1 MFHWDFITLV
11 AGIPGLLLAMA
22 VHEYAHAL
30 VAVKMGDRTPQLAGR
45 LTLNP
50 FSHLD
55 LIGTILLLTAQF
67 GWAKPVPIQSGNFR
81 HWRQGEI
88 SVALAGPA
96 ANLFTAFLF
105 LVAEI
110 FFITYDLFTT
120 TQVHRVLQMIVLYN
134 INFAVFN
141 LIPLPPLDGSRVVTA
156 ILPLRWQY
164 RLAAWERYSF
174 IILIIFLATPVVT
187 YVLLPLQQLVLTA
200 YMFILS
206 PLL

>member
-1 MFHWDFITLV
+1 
-11 AGIPGLLLAMA
+11 
-22 VHEYAHAL
+22 
-30 VAVKMGDRTPQLAGR
+30 
-45 LTLNP
+45 
-50 FSHLD
+50 
-55 LIGTILLLTAQF
+55 
-67 GWAKPVPIQSGNFR
+67 
-81 HWRQGEI
+81 
-88 SVALAGPA
+88 
-96 ANLFTAFLF
+96 
-105 LVAEI
+105 
-110 FFITYDLFTT
+110 
-120 TQVHRVLQMIVLYN
+120 MIVLYN